1 MGKLTGAQHLMK
13 AAGVDPEDPIGSLL
27 AKAGV
32 DPQEIIAV
40 AKAMPELVKAVIDR
54 QTRMELAISIMM
66 ENQNEILARL
76 NTRPALPGQVYPVGD
91 DVSDVLDAF
100 HLRNL
105 GGDSE
110 PSETE
115 VEHAQEVSTH

>member
-13 AAGVDPEDPIGSLL
+13 AAGVDPENPIGSLL
-27 AKAGV
+27 EKAGV
-32 DPQEIIAV
+32 DPQEILTV

-54 QTRMELAISIMM
+54 QTRMELAISLVL
-66 ENQNEILARL
+66 EQQQEILARL
-76 NTRPALPGQVYPVGD
+76 NNRPALPGQIYPVD
-91 DVSDVLDAF
+91 TDVTDVLDAF

-105 GGDSE
+105 GGETDS
-110 PSETE
+110 PSTE